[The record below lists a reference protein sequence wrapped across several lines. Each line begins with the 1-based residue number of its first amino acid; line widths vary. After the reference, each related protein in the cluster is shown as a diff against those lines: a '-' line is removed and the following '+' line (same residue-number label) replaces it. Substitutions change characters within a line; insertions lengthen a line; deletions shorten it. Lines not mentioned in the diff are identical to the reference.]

1 VSVDAK
7 GKHRLA
13 WGRQRNGEPC
23 PNRRY
28 NGISDH
34 VSFYLSRRY
43 PIVTA
48 DALAVFDLDHT
59 LVPHDSDEEW
69 VAFLVEEGAL
79 DRAQWDAA
87 NRDLIARFNRGEAG
101 TIEFTEFYLS
111 TLTRFDDDTLARLRE
126 RYLDVRVRPR
136 IAAEAR
142 TLVDSHRAAGDLVI
156 VTTAVIR
163 FLSESVAAEF
173 GIRDVIAT
181 EAERLDGRYTGR
193 VAGLPNAREGKF
205 ERLLMFLAARG
216 QKLTDFRAVY
226 AYCDSLNDLPLLSQV
241 SNPVA
246 VNADPVLS
254 AHARHMGWP
263 VMQIG

>member
-1 VSVDAK
+1 VSSNV
-7 GKHRLA
+7 
-13 WGRQRNGEPC
+13 
-23 PNRRY
+23 
-28 NGISDH
+28 
-34 VSFYLSRRY
+34 
-43 PIVTA
+43 
-48 DALAVFDLDHT
+48 LAVFDLDHT
-59 LVPHDSDEEW
+59 LVPHDSDAEW
-69 VAFLVEEGAL
+69 VAFLVDEGVL

-111 TLTRFDDDTLARLRE
+111 TLTRFDDATLVRLRE
-126 RYLDVRVRPR
+126 RYLETKVRPR
-136 IAAEAR
+136 IVPDAR
-142 TLVDSHRAAGDLVI
+142 ALVDRHRAAGDLII

-163 FLSESVAAEF
+163 FLSEPVAAEF
-173 GIRDVIAT
+173 GITDVIAT

-193 VAGLPNAREGKF
+193 VAGVPNAREGKF

-216 QKLTDFRAVY
+216 QRLTDFRQIY

-263 VMQIG
+263 VMQIR

>member
-1 VSVDAK
+1 VSSNV
-7 GKHRLA
+7 
-13 WGRQRNGEPC
+13 
-23 PNRRY
+23 
-28 NGISDH
+28 
-34 VSFYLSRRY
+34 
-43 PIVTA
+43 
-48 DALAVFDLDHT
+48 LAVFDLDHT
-59 LVPHDSDEEW
+59 LVPHDSDAEW
-69 VAFLVEEGAL
+69 VAFLVDEGVL

-111 TLTRFDDDTLARLRE
+111 TLTRFDDATLVRLRE
-126 RYLDVRVRPR
+126 RYLETKVRPR
-136 IAAEAR
+136 IVPDAR
-142 TLVDSHRAAGDLVI
+142 ALVDRHRAAGDLII

-163 FLSESVAAEF
+163 FLSEPVAKEF
-173 GIRDVIAT
+173 GITDVIAT

-193 VAGLPNAREGKF
+193 VSGVPNAREGKF
-205 ERLLMFLAARG
+205 ERLMMFLAARG
-216 QKLTDFRAVY
+216 QRLTDFRQIY

-263 VMQIG
+263 VMHIG